1 MLTAAQI
8 TGLCIVFLCMIALV
22 IIETSDERKNP

>member
-1 MLTAAQI
+1 MLTTTQI

-22 IIETSDERKNP
+22 LIETSSKRKNQ